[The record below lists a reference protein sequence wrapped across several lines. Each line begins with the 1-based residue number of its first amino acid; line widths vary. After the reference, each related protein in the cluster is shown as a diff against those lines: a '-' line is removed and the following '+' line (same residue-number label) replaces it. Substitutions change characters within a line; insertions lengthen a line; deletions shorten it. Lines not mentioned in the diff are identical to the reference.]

1 VCDAD
6 LSGDLRPL
14 LESRAD
20 VAVAAFVERQGG
32 GFGLAKR
39 TGRALVRLRSGFE
52 AREPLSGQRALSPR
66 ARAACFPLAPGFGCE
81 VRMTID
87 AIRAGLA
94 VEEHELP
101 LRHRATG
108 RDAQGFAHRG
118 RQLLDAVFAAG
129 PLAVNFRGTRLPLVG
144 WAVALR
150 RDPAVAAI
158 AAIGLADDLWS
169 GPERGFRA
177 HVRGGGTTGVLKLV
191 GIPLVGLLATRKL
204 SGALLVG
211 LAANALNQ
219 LDTKPGR
226 ALKAYLAAALAV
238 DAPLRA
244 AVLLAPYDLREMA
257 MLGDA
262 GSNALGALLGLS
274 SVERFTERG
283 RWAAIGA
290 LAGLTLLGER
300 RSLGALIE
308 RTPGL
313 RELDAWGRLP

>member
-1 VCDAD
+1 
-6 LSGDLRPL
+6 LGGR
-14 LESRAD
+14 SRCAGTP
-20 VAVAAFVERQGG
+20 RW
-32 GFGLAKR
+32 R
-39 TGRALVRLRSGFE
+39 RSRRSGW
-52 AREPLSGQRALSPR
+52 RTTSGAAPSAASAPTLRA
-66 ARAACFPLAPGFGCE
+66 
-81 VRMTID
+81 
-87 AIRAGLA
+87 
-94 VEEHELP
+94 
-101 LRHRATG
+101 
-108 RDAQGFAHRG
+108 
-118 RQLLDAVFAAG
+118 
-129 PLAVNFRGTRLPLVG
+129 
-144 WAVALR
+144 
-150 RDPAVAAI
+150 
-158 AAIGLADDLWS
+158 
-169 GPERGFRA
+169 
-177 HVRGGGTTGVLKLV
+177 GGTTGVLKLV
-191 GIPLVGLLATRKL
+191 AIPLVGLLATRKL

-313 RELDAWGRLP
+313 REFDALGRLP